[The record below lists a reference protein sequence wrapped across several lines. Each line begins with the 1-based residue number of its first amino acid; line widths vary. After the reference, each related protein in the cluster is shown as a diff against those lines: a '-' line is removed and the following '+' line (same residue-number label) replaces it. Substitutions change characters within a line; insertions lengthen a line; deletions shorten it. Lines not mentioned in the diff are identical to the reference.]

1 MSLICEKQLKSV
13 SEYSQIIDQIKKQED
28 KACSPLK
35 ASQLSEKS
43 RTPSTPE
50 ANIEYE
56 FLET

>member
-1 MSLICEKQLKSV
+1 MSLICEKHLKSV
-13 SEYSQIIDQIKKQED
+13 SDYSQIIDQIIEHSD

-35 ASQLSEKS
+35 ASLLSEES
-43 RTPSTPE
+43 EAPSTPE